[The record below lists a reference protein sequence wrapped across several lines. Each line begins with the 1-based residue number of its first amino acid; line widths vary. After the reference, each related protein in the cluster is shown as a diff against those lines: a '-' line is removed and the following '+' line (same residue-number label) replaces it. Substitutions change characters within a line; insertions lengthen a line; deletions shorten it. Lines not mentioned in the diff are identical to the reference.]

1 MGGSWYGDTIPAFLS
16 SPVDAVVG
24 KLSFAAEG
32 SIEKAQIAAWRRQ
45 AEILKMSLGEIASSV
60 VGVAAG
66 VTAGTILFEYPVPRM
81 GGRIDTVLLFPGAVI
96 VLEFK
101 VGERQFSRQAR
112 DQVCDYALDLKNFH
126 EPSHAVPVVP
136 IVVATEAPVPVGG
149 AVMLQESSHK
159 DGLFLPLE
167 SSAASLPSVLAA
179 ALESLSGRRRGEG
192 VDPHAWQHGRYL
204 PTPTIIEA
212 ALALYQGHSVA
223 EISRSDAGARN
234 LYETTDTISGII
246 SEARENG
253 TKAICM
259 VTGVPGAGK
268 TLIGLNIA
276 TKHLN
281 AESDLFSVFLSG
293 NGPLVKVLQE
303 ALARDRVRRATER
316 GETLRKG
323 IARSEVKAFIQ
334 NVHHYRDAYLE
345 DERPP
350 ADHVALFDEAQ
361 RAWNRGQTASFMK
374 QKRNRRDFAMSE
386 PEFLISCIDRHDDW
400 GVVVCLVG
408 GGQEINTGE
417 AGITEWLEAIERRF
431 PHWRIH
437 VSDRLIESEYNASDA
452 LQRLE
457 RSGLATF
464 NRSLHL
470 DVSMRSFRAEHVS
483 TLVRE
488 VLDMEATA
496 ARSTLGTVTP
506 HYPIFVTR
514 DLDRARRWLRT
525 QARGTERY
533 GIIASSHAERLKP
546 HAIDV
551 RSPVDPVHWFLSGK
565 DDVRSSYYC
574 EDVVTEFQIQGLE
587 LDWAC
592 VTWDADFIPDGR
604 AWMYREFRGNRW
616 INVLKEDRQ
625 RYLKNAYRVL
635 LTRARQGM
643 VIFVP
648 PGDPEDPTRDPAW
661 YDAIWDYLR
670 TTGLRELPLPISA
683 GA

>member
-1 MGGSWYGDTIPAFLS
+1 MGSSWYGDAISTFLS
-16 SPVDAVVG
+16 SPVDAIIG
-24 KLSFAAEG
+24 KLSTAADG
-32 SIEKAQIAAWRRQ
+32 SIEKTQIAAWRRQ
-45 AEILKMSLGEIASSV
+45 VEILKIALGHVSPSIP
-60 VGVAAG
+60 GVA
-66 VTAGTILFEYPVPRM
+66 TGTILFEYPVPRM
-81 GGRIDTVLLFPGAVI
+81 GGRIDTVLLLPEAVI

-101 VGERQFSRQAR
+101 VGERQFLRQAR

-126 EPSHAVPVVP
+126 EPSHHVPVVP
-136 IVVATEAPVPVGG
+136 IVVATEARVPEGTT
-149 AVMLQESSHK
+149 AVPQESSHN
-159 DGLFLPLE
+159 DGLFVPME
-167 SSAASLPSVLAA
+167 SSAASLGAVLLAVFGA
-179 ALESLSGRRRGEG
+179 VGARKRGPG
-192 VDPHAWQHGRYL
+192 VDPQSWQHGRYL

-223 EISRSDAGARN
+223 EISRSDAGAKN
-234 LYETTDTISGII
+234 LHETTDAISRII
-246 SEARENG
+246 SEARDGG

-281 AESDLFSVFLSG
+281 AEGDLFSVFLSG

-303 ALARDRVRRATER
+303 ALARDRVRRATDE

-323 IARSEVKAFIQ
+323 VARSEVKAFIQ

-361 RAWNRGQTASFMK
+361 RAWNLEQTASFMK
-374 QKRNRRDFAMSE
+374 QKRNRPGFAMSE
-386 PEFLISCIDRHDDW
+386 PEFLISCVDRHKDW

-417 AGITEWLEAIERRF
+417 AGIGAWLEAIERHF
-431 PHWRIH
+431 PHWHVH
-437 VSDRLIESEYNASDA
+437 VSDRLAESEYNTSGT
-452 LQRLE
+452 LSRLVG
-457 RSGLATF
+457 SGIVSI

-470 DVSMRSFRAEHVS
+470 GVSMRSFRAERVS

-488 VLDMEATA
+488 VLEMEAAA
-496 ARSTLGTVTP
+496 ARDTLSQITP

-514 DLDRARRWLRT
+514 DLDRARRWLRS

-551 RSPVDPVHWFLSGK
+551 RSPVDPVHWFLSDK
-565 DDVRSSYYC
+565 ADVRSSYYC

-592 VTWDADFIPDGR
+592 VTWDADFVPDGSGW
-604 AWMYREFRGNRW
+604 AYREFRGNRW
-616 INVLKEDRQ
+616 INVRKEDRR

-643 VIFVP
+643 VIFIP
-648 PGDPEDPTRDPAW
+648 PGDHEDPTRDPAW
-661 YDAIWDYLR
+661 YDAIWNYLR
-670 TTGLRELPLPISA
+670 TTGLPELPLPISA
-683 GA
+683 GE